1 MKFQIKHL
9 NSKWFHLIFLF
20 HFGFAAEIEFPNDS
34 LLNSKIMNESGDT
47 LTVSN
52 ITNAKPSII
61 YFWATWCS
69 TCKIDMKRTEKYL
82 LSKVENINFVPIA
95 YQDDL
100 SKVIKSKNKMKIESS
115 IYLDYTGK
123 IFERQNIKA
132 TPTVM
137 ILNSNNEII
146 FSGFRPPREYAKI
159 FNQLK

>member
-1 MKFQIKHL
+1 
-9 NSKWFHLIFLF
+9 
-20 HFGFAAEIEFPNDS
+20 
-34 LLNSKIMNESGDT
+34 
-47 LTVSN
+47 
-52 ITNAKPSII
+52 
-61 YFWATWCS
+61 
-69 TCKIDMKRTEKYL
+69 MKRTEKYL

-146 FSGFRPPREYAKI
+146 FSGFRPPRQIHPTLKVELAEDVPC
-159 FNQLK
+159 FQVEVFSNTHLLNQVNCL